1 MTGTTGHK
9 EEGRRKT
16 MSEATAQRKLSM
28 LLGRKREMS
37 QIFREDGTVVPVTIL
52 EVGPCVVAQVK
63 TQENDGYFGV
73 QIGFGDVRLKS
84 VKKPVRGHWQKIGEK
99 PRRKLREVRLDKE
112 TELKSGEELK
122 VSDVFTEGDWIDVI
136 GTSKGRGFQGGIK
149 RHGFNS
155 GPRSHGTKNT
165 REPGSTGSAT
175 TMARVQKGKRMPG
188 HMGNARVTVR
198 NLQVARVDAER
209 NLLYVRGA
217 VPGFNGADVVVRQAK
232 AKRMPKPDPAL
243 RKGK

>member
-1 MTGTTGHK
+1 
-9 EEGRRKT
+9 
-16 MSEATAQRKLSM
+16 MSEATTERKLNS
-28 LLGRKREMS
+28 LLGLKREMS

-52 EVGPCVVAQVK
+52 EVGPCVISQVK
-63 TQENDGYFGV
+63 NAENDGYDGV
-73 QIGFGDVRLKS
+73 QLGFGDVRLKS
-84 VKKPVRGHWQKIGEK
+84 VSKPLRGHWKAAGAE
-99 PRRKLREVRLDKE
+99 PRRRVKEVRLE
-112 TELKSGEELK
+112 SPTELKAGEELK
-122 VSDVFTEGDWIDVI
+122 VSDVFAEGDWVDVI

-165 REPGSTGSAT
+165 REIGSTGSAT
-175 TMARVQKGKRMPG
+175 TMARVQKGKKMPG
-188 HMGNARVTVR
+188 HMGNKRVTVR

-217 VPGFNGADVVVRQAK
+217 VPGFNGADVVVRKAK
-232 AKRMPKPDPAL
+232 AKRLPRADRAL